1 MILINF
7 AHPLTDMQKRQLENL
22 LGVSIKRVI
31 EANPQFDPQ
40 QGFEMQTEML
50 INAVG
55 LTSTEWQTTPL
66 SVILPS
72 LSAIAVTLMAELH
85 GRCGYFLPMVRI
97 RPKADALPPVY
108 EVAELLNLQ
117 ALRDRARSTR

>member
-7 AHPLTDMQKRQLENL
+7 AHPLIDMQKRQLEDL
-22 LGVSIKRVI
+22 LGAPIERVI
-31 EANPQFDPQ
+31 EVNTQFDPQ
-40 QGFEMQTEML
+40 QGFEIQTETL

-72 LSAIAVTLMAELH
+72 LSAIAVTLIAELH
-85 GRCGYFLPMVRI
+85 GRCGYFPPMVRI
-97 RPKADALPPVY
+97 RPKADAVPPVY
-108 EVAELLNLQ
+108 EVAEVLNLQ
-117 ALRDRARSTR
+117 AMRDRARSAR